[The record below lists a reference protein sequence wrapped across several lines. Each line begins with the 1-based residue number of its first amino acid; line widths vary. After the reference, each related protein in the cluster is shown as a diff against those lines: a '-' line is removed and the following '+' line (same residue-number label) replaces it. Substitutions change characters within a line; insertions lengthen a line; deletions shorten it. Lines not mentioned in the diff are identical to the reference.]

1 MRFIGIVS
9 VAAALAAIAF
19 VPVADAKTLTIKV
32 KSVQVFNKPI
42 DLAPKGASK
51 GDTVQ
56 SRDRLENLV
65 AQFGKNKG
73 AVVGSDS
80 GTMTFTGAHTA
91 TFAGSAVLPDGTLKL
106 NGVVKPISANVL
118 SIPVTGGTGKYAG
131 AHGYLLIGPGSKQ
144 AENVYALTLPDAP
157 IA

>member
-1 MRFIGIVS
+1 MIRIALILA
-9 VAAALAAIAF
+9 VALLA
-19 VPVADAKTLTIKV
+19 VPTAQARQARTLTIKV
-32 KSVQVFNKPI
+32 KSVQVFAKPI
-42 DLAPKGASK
+42 DLAPKGTSK

-65 AQFGKNKG
+65 AQFGRNKG
-73 AVVGSDS
+73 AVVGSDR

-91 TFAGSAVLPDGTLKL
+91 KFVGSAVLPDGTLTL
-106 NGVVKPISANVL
+106 NGVVKAIAANVL